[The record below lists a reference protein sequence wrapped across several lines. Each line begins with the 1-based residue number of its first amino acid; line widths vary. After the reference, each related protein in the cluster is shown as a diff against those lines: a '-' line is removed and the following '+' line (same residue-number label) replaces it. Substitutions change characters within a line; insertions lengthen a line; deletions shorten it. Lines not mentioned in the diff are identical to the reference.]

1 MAIAPVMNV
10 NFKGNGYNTSF
21 KGKEVDEDN
30 FATPSPSQSAG
41 FMKSVPVIVMM
52 AMSPLNAVNVDAG
65 EKMSTPVTT
74 EMAEMAKA
82 PEVSAIGN
90 LFNNI
95 EIAAAIEPNFKRIK
109 PGKYV
114 IEPHTTDAN
123 EDDVEQIYLSY
134 VKPNGTAYRMRVRYL
149 IDCGDEGRG
158 DARRFIVVGNEI
170 KKDGTEAA
178 TSVRNPSVTTHQKL
192 SGMQTPGGVIKTFL
206 NTAQNNTKIKCIQL
220 RAGDG
225 SDSQWLH
232 DEDILGAPDSLLKEL
247 GYSSAKIKEY
257 READKKGRIESGR
270 FF

>member
-10 NFKGNGYNTSF
+10 NFKGNAYNTSF

-65 EKMSTPVTT
+65 EKMGTPVTT

-82 PEVSAIGN
+82 PGVPSIGN

-123 EDDVEQIYLSY
+123 ENDVEQIYLSY
-134 VKPNGTAYRMRVRYL
+134 VKPN
-149 IDCGDEGRG
+149 
-158 DARRFIVVGNEI
+158 
-170 KKDGTEAA
+170 
-178 TSVRNPSVTTHQKL
+178 
-192 SGMQTPGGVIKTFL
+192 
-206 NTAQNNTKIKCIQL
+206 
-220 RAGDG
+220 
-225 SDSQWLH
+225 
-232 DEDILGAPDSLLKEL
+232 
-247 GYSSAKIKEY
+247 
-257 READKKGRIESGR
+257 
-270 FF
+270 